1 MGRKYLHVLLI
12 LLFLLI
18 YFVGASNCSRHTQA
32 FYVKPKSQGLQRSF
46 LGSMPKAM
54 TRPPSGPSREH
65 NGIELHNSKGKP

>member
-18 YFVGASNCSRHTQA
+18 YFVVASNCSRHTQA
-32 FYVKPKSQGLQRSF
+32 FYVKAKSQGLHQSF
-46 LGSMPKAM
+46 LDSKPKAM
-54 TRPPSGPSREH
+54 SRPPSGPSREH